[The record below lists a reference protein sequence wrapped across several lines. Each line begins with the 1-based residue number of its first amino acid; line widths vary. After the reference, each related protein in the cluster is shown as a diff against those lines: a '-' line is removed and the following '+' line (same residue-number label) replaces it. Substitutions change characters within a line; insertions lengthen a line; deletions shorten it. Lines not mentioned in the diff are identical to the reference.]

1 MNELVL
7 TIAPDE
13 FGIGDRDGLEPVIDG
28 VSLVDVLK
36 WVDGEIEHAGLTDIE
51 AALTHLSFV
60 PVGGEPR
67 AVRLLGCGC
76 GVDDCT
82 SVVAT
87 ISTSEE
93 TVTWSRIRWHA
104 VRGKPIY
111 ENVGPFVFERAQ
123 YLSAVEHPV
132 RAEVPVREQV
142 DHAALAAGMPNDHA
156 AWLRAMTMAFG
167 RDFFTPGDPEMS
179 RSRNIT
185 VQALRAFASG
195 DHPLPERAVRE
206 WAVGRNFSERA
217 IESYVGYFRDL
228 TAQAQTP
235 F

>member
-13 FGIGDRDGLEPVIDG
+13 FGMGDLDGLEPVIDG

-36 WVDGEIEHAGLTDIE
+36 WADGEIRHAGLTDIE
-51 AALTHLSFV
+51 TALTDLSFV
-60 PVGGEPR
+60 PIGGEPR
-67 AVRLLGCGC
+67 AARLLGCGC
-76 GVDDCT
+76 GVDECT

-87 ISTSEE
+87 ISTSDE
-93 TVTWSRIRWHA
+93 TVTWSQIRWHA
-104 VRGKPIY
+104 VRDKPIY
-111 ENVGPFVFERAQ
+111 ENVGPFVFERAR

-132 RAEVPVREQV
+132 RAEQPVREQA

-167 RDFFTPGDPEMS
+167 RDCFTPGGPELP
-179 RSRNIT
+179 RSIT

-195 DHPLPERAVRE
+195 DDPLPERAVRE
-206 WAVGRNFSERA
+206 WAADRNFSERA
-217 IESYVGYFRDL
+217 IESRVGYFRDL
-228 TAQAQTP
+228 ATQAQTP